1 MQHPYKSQLLFN
13 LKAHYNDRNWRTL
26 TYFSTKREEILFILP
41 AEEDIK
47 NIFEELYPVLNTL
60 PEIDFPIERVV
71 ISFCHEDGNN
81 YCSKLINPNKQD
93 EINLAL
99 IGYTPER
106 KIQLEELQEIK

>member
-1 MQHPYKSQLLFN
+1 MQHPYKSQLLSN
-13 LKAHYNDRNWRTL
+13 LKVYYHHRNWRTL
-26 TYFSTKREEILFILP
+26 TYFNTKRDEILFILP

-47 NIFEELYPVLNTL
+47 KIFEGLYTALNSL
-60 PEIDFPIERVV
+60 PEIDFPSERVV

-99 IGYTPER
+99 IGYRPER
-106 KIQLEELQEIK
+106 KIQLEELQEIQ